1 MNDKSSFV
9 LYTNFY
15 NQFAMLSAEDRG
27 DLILA
32 IFEYEATGEVKTPL
46 TPLPA
51 LAFSFIKD
59 TLERDRATYEET
71 CRRNRENGKK
81 GGRPKKNDAPQKTDG
96 FSEKPKKPYND
107 NDIDN
112 GIDNGID
119 NDIDI
124 GIDMDGGEKDCGAVQ
139 KESISESPLLTL
151 FAPLTPPLSEQE
163 KEELKEK
170 GVPLDYVTLRLER
183 ARAYAKKHRISVT
196 VVLWEWWQ
204 QDQHTRR
211 TPVCAPPASPV
222 PQNPNKS
229 YDLDDFWQAAVAH
242 SYAQLGS

>member
-1 MNDKSSFV
+1 MNDKNSFL

-27 DLILA
+27 NLILA
-32 IFEYEATGEVKTPL
+32 IFEYESTGEVKTPL

-59 TLERDRATYEET
+59 TLERDRSAYEET

-112 GIDNGID
+112 GIDNDND

-124 GIDMDGGEKDCGAVQ
+124 DGGEKDCGAVP
-139 KESISESPLLTL
+139 KEPISDPPVLSL
-151 FAPLTPPLSEQE
+151 FAPLTPPLSEHE
-163 KEELKEK
+163 KQELKEK

-211 TPVCAPPASPV
+211 TPVNTQPT
-222 PQNPNKS
+222 PQSHNKT
-229 YDLDDFWQAAVAH
+229 YDLDDFWQAAVER
-242 SYAQLGS
+242 SSAQLGS

>member
-15 NQFAMLSAEDRG
+15 NQFAMLCAEDRG

-59 TLERDRATYEET
+59 TLERDRAAYEET

-107 NDIDN
+107 IDIDN
-112 GIDNGID
+112 GIDND

-124 GIDMDGGEKDCGAVQ
+124 DMDGRKGLRSSPKRDDLRRAPFDPFRSAHPSALRAGKRGA
-139 KESISESPLLTL
+139 ER
-151 FAPLTPPLSEQE
+151 
-163 KEELKEK
+163 K
-170 GVPLDYVTLRLER
+170 GRS
-183 ARAYAKKHRISVT
+183 A
-196 VVLWEWWQ
+196 
-204 QDQHTRR
+204 
-211 TPVCAPPASPV
+211 
-222 PQNPNKS
+222 
-229 YDLDDFWQAAVAH
+229 
-242 SYAQLGS
+242 